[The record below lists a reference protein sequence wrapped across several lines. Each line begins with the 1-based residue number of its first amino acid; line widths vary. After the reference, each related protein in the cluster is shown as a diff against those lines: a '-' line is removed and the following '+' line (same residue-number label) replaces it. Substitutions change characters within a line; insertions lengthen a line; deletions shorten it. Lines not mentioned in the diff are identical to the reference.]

1 MKYREATPDDI
12 AAIAALHAASWR
24 FAYRGAYS
32 DEYLDGPVDED
43 RLGVWLERLSE
54 ASANR
59 FVVVAEEESQMAGFA
74 CAFGERDDRWG
85 TLLDNLHVRR
95 EWQGKGI
102 GRSLV
107 AEVAKWCAK
116 RNPDSGLY
124 LSVLE
129 QNARAGVLREPR
141 WDSRGGRC
149 LENSRWRQRAH
160 AAICVA
166 ERGDGWTGGSVV
178 KPSRPEIRS

>member
-1 MKYREATPDDI
+1 
-12 AAIAALHAASWR
+12 LHAASWR
-24 FAYRGAYS
+24 FAYRGALS
-32 DEYLDGPVDED
+32 DEYLAGPIDEE

-129 QNARAGVLREPR
+129 QNARAQGFTRASVGQPR
-141 WDSRGGRC
+141 RALSGKLPVAAARSRGDMCGRKRRW
-149 LENSRWRQRAH
+149 LDWRQ
-160 AAICVA
+160 CSQA
-166 ERGDGWTGGSVV
+166 ESPRNSFVN
-178 KPSRPEIRS
+178 R